1 MVMHAPL
8 FQHPGH
14 CCGVVVRFQQ
24 HHIAGAGVVSRR
36 DIPQQQ
42 SGGRLVHLLQGEHI
56 RLLLCDEIYK
66 SVPLCLIVRL
76 DEAVGIQSQQFHDLY
91 KISLMSDFRTSALGP
106 YTA

>member
-1 MVMHAPL
+1 MVGTARF

-14 CCGVVVRFQQ
+14 RSSMVIRFQQ

-36 DIPQQQ
+36 DIPQQR
-42 SGGRLVHLLQGEHI
+42 SGGRLVHLLQGEHL

-76 DEAVGIQSQQFHDLY
+76 DKAVGIQSQQFHSLY
-91 KISLMSDFRTSALGP
+91 RISLMSDFRTSALGP